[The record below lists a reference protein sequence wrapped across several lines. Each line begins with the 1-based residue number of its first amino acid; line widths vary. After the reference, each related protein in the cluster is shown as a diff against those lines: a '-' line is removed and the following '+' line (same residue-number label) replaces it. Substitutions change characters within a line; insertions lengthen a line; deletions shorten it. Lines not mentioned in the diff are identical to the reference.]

1 MMQPITP
8 RPARRWLFAALIV
21 LAALC
26 AIGVA
31 RPGPALAL
39 QTTPLSTFTPTPS
52 PTRTATATRFSLPTF
67 TPGPSPTATLT
78 PGPGTYVV
86 QYGDTLSALARRF
99 NVTVLAIKNANLLP
113 SDTIYAG
120 QVLRIPSPTPP
131 TPTKTKTPLPTGSFT
146 YTVQAGDQLLALA
159 RRFGVTASAIKS
171 TNRLTSDTIYPGQVL
186 VIPAPIPAA
195 TLIPGSQLYV
205 VQPGDQL
212 LRIARKFGV
221 TLSALKAANGLT
233 SDTIQPGQV
242 LLIPAPTLTPTP
254 SRTPTALPA
263 NAVLYVVKAG
273 DRLARIAARYGVTMD
288 ALKSANR
295 LASEEIYIGQRL
307 VILNPTRHPMEYIVQ
322 PGDTLTKL
330 AQRFGVTVEEIKAAN
345 GMAGDTILL
354 GLILIIPVP

>member
-1 MMQPITP
+1 MQPITP

-21 LAALC
+21 LAVLC
-26 AIGVA
+26 AIGAA
-31 RPGPALAL
+31 RPSPALAL

-78 PGPGTYVV
+78 PGPGNYVV
-86 QYGDTLSALARRF
+86 QYGDTLSVLARRF
-99 NVTVLAIKNANLLP
+99 GVTVLAIKNANLLP

-131 TPTKTKTPLPTGSFT
+131 TPTRTSTPLPAGSFT
-146 YTVQAGDQLLALA
+146 YVVQSGDQLLALA
-159 RRFGVTASAIKS
+159 RRFGVTTSAIKS

-195 TLIPGSQLYV
+195 TLVPGSQVYV

-212 LRIARKFGV
+212 LRIARRFGIA
-221 TLSALKAANGLT
+221 LSALKAANGLT

-295 LASEEIYIGQRL
+295 LSSEEIYIGQRL

>member
-1 MMQPITP
+1 MQPMTP
-8 RPARRWLFAALIV
+8 RPTRRWLFAALIA

-26 AIGVA
+26 GIGAA

-78 PGPGTYVV
+78 PGPGNYVV

-99 NVTVLAIKNANLLP
+99 SVTVLAIKNANLLP

-131 TPTKTKTPLPTGSFT
+131 TPTKTKTPLPAGSFT

-195 TLIPGSQLYV
+195 TLVPGSQLYV

-307 VILNPTRHPMEYIVQ
+307 VILNPTRHPMEYVVQ

-330 AQRFGVTVEEIKAAN
+330 AQGFGVTVEEIKAAN